1 KSHTIL
7 SYVPI
12 ILRLYG
18 RIKMIQKI
26 NRMTLVEQVVEQI
39 EQLIEQG
46 KWKVGDKLPPE
57 MELMKKFDVSRNTL
71 REANRALV
79 NAGLIETKQGSGTLV
94 SSTSSLGA
102 DLKRHDKKTTMLE
115 TLEERLA
122 IEKQTAQMT

>member
-1 KSHTIL
+1 MLIHFGCAFFIWLTNLFFTIRKSHTIL

-57 MELMKKFDVSRNTL
+57 MERS
-71 REANRALV
+71 
-79 NAGLIETKQGSGTLV
+79 
-94 SSTSSLGA
+94 
-102 DLKRHDKKTTMLE
+102 
-115 TLEERLA
+115 EERRVGKECRA
-122 IEKQTAQMT
+122 GGWTQD